1 MKYRLKD
8 RELQEKLDEISDGDF
23 SRQVEVNN
31 GRLGSELEYKKQI
44 ILWFGSVPLHALE
57 ITPAMLEP
65 VKEDKE

>member
-23 SRQVEVNN
+23 SRQVELNN

-44 ILWFGSVPLHALE
+44 ILWFGSVPLHTLE